1 MRIGSTM
8 LMATFLVSSTAVA
21 ADPDDDDDKSAREA
35 KRARQAQIA
44 RSARKEAEEG
54 RAVGIYG
61 GVVLG
66 SGQPFGGQTVTGS
79 ASSTVAGG
87 FGGLVFGGY
96 GFHPNIGVDGFFHYN
111 GARRAFSDS
120 IQPTPSSSGHVT
132 LYGVSFRGML
142 RSGDLSGWASLG
154 LAFGSAAVKSSVTI
168 DTSGGSSSGAS
179 TTVTS
184 TDTVD
189 IKGSPVL
196 AFGAEYRV
204 SANFAIGPQ
213 ARWYVTSYGQPCED
227 ASSTASGSGTTTT
240 ATTSPCATG
249 QRERTPDIVFLGVG
263 LTFFEQ

>member
-1 MRIGSTM
+1 MKIASSM
-8 LMATFLVSSTAVA
+8 LMATLLLSSTAVA
-21 ADPDDDDDKSAREA
+21 ADPDDDDEKSARAA
-35 KRARQAQIA
+35 KRAREAQTA
-44 RSARKEAEEG
+44 REARKEAQEAK
-54 RAVGIYG
+54 AVGIYG
-61 GVVLG
+61 GAVLG

-87 FGGLVFGGY
+87 FGALVFAGY
-96 GFHPNIGVDGFFHYN
+96 GFHPNMGVDGFFHYN

-120 IQPTPSSSGHVT
+120 IQPTPDSSGHVS

-154 LAFGSAAVKSSVTI
+154 LAFGSAVVKSSVTLGTG
-168 DTSGGSSSGAS
+168 TSGGTS

-204 SANFAIGPQ
+204 SSSFAIGPQ

-227 ASSTASGSGTTTT
+227 ASSTASGAGTTTT
-240 ATTSPCATG
+240 ATTNPCATG